1 MYSCFFL
8 LPFACWMCTQADR
21 KLDLI
26 GVIEKEVDNGSVYN
40 YQSVWWLDEFKLVY
54 MSEYA

>member
-1 MYSCFFL
+1 
-8 LPFACWMCTQADR
+8 MCTQADH

-26 GVIEKEVDNGSVYN
+26 GVIEKEVDNGSVYT